1 MPDVALLALIMVAML
16 AGYLLGRAEKK
27 KKKEHFPG
35 HHLSKEYFAGL
46 NYLLNEQTDEA
57 IETFIKVL
65 DLNNDTVDTYLALG
79 SLFCR
84 KGEVDKSIRVHQDL
98 LARPSLTPL
107 QSIRVRLELAKDY
120 MTAGLFDRAE
130 AMLVDLSRQNHEY
143 RLDAL
148 QQLLKIYE
156 REREWHQAVEVAE
169 SLHKLSGEH
178 YASRLAHLYC
188 EIAEEKLRHND
199 RSGARKF
206 IRTAFY
212 RDKNCVRASLI
223 LGRIEMEEG
232 RDREAT
238 KVLQK
243 VSTQDNRYVPLT
255 LDMLE
260 TVCHRSH
267 QQRVLGSYLARCLNE
282 KPGTAVILAMTA
294 QFMNSRGDV
303 FAMEFLTSQLRR
315 QPTLRGLNALINIQL
330 NHPTEPSL
338 TSIKLLKEVTD
349 QMLVSKPVYQ
359 CLSCGFSGKEMHWHC
374 PGCHEWGTLAPV
386 QGVEGE

>member
-27 KKKEHFPG
+27 KKKDHFPG
-35 HHLSKEYFAGL
+35 RPLSKEYFVGL

-57 IETFIKVL
+57 IETFIRAL
-65 DLNNDTVDTYLALG
+65 DINNDTVDTYLALG

-130 AMLVDLSRQNHEY
+130 AMLVDLSSQNHEY
-143 RLDAL
+143 RVDAL
-148 QQLLKIYE
+148 EQLLKIYE
-156 REREWHQAVEVAE
+156 REKEWQQAVEIAE
-169 SLHKLSGEH
+169 SLRKLSGEH

-188 EIAEEKLRHND
+188 ELAEEKLLHND

-206 IRTAFY
+206 IRTAFS

-223 LGRIEMEEG
+223 LGQIEMEEG
-232 RDREAT
+232 RDREAV
-238 KVLQK
+238 KALQK
-243 VSTQDNRYVPLT
+243 VSIQDNRYVPLT
-255 LDMLE
+255 LEMLE

-267 QQRVLGSYLARCLNE
+267 QQRALGSYLARCLNE
-282 KPGTAVILAMTA
+282 KSGTAIILAMTA
-294 QFMNSRGDV
+294 QLMNSRDEV
-303 FAMEFLTSQLRR
+303 SAMEFLTIQLRR
-315 QPTLRGLNALINIQL
+315 QPSLRGLNALINIQL
-330 NHPTEPSL
+330 NHSSDPSL

-349 QMLVSKPVYQ
+349 QMLLEKPVYQ
-359 CLSCGFSGKEMHWHC
+359 CFSCGFSGKEMHWHC
-374 PGCHEWGTLAPV
+374 PGCDGWGTLAPI

>member
-27 KKKEHFPG
+27 KKKEHFPEQP
-35 HHLSKEYFAGL
+35 LSKEYFVGL

-57 IETFIKVL
+57 IETFIKAL
-65 DLNNDTVDTYLALG
+65 DINNDTVDTYLALG

-107 QSIRVRLELAKDY
+107 QSIRVQLELAKDY

-130 AMLVDLSRQNHEY
+130 AMLVDLSRQNHQY
-143 RLDAL
+143 RVDAL

-156 REREWHQAVEVAE
+156 REKEWQQAVEISE
-169 SLHKLSGEH
+169 SLRKLSGEH
-178 YASRLAHLYC
+178 YAFRLAHLYC

-199 RSGARKF
+199 RSGARKY
-206 IRTAFY
+206 IRVAFS

-223 LGRIEMEEG
+223 LGRMEMDEG
-232 RDREAT
+232 RDREAI

-243 VSTQDNRYVPLT
+243 VSAQDNRYVPLT

-260 TVCHRSH
+260 TVCNRSH
-267 QQRVLGSYLARCLNE
+267 QPHVLSSYLSRCLHE
-282 KPGTAVILAMTA
+282 KPGTAIILAMTA
-294 QFMNSRGDV
+294 QLMNSRGEV
-303 FAMEFLTSQLRR
+303 SAMEFLSGQLRR
-315 QPTLRGLNALINIQL
+315 QPSLKGLNALINIQL
-330 NHPTEPSL
+330 NHPSETSL

-349 QMLVSKPVYQ
+349 QMLASKPVYQ
-359 CLSCGFSGKEMHWHC
+359 CFSCGFSGKEMHWHC